1 MYVEF
6 GLHGIVTIGWNKK
19 PYRDGSQFPR
29 INGSI
34 TVLLDAYHSQ
44 YAPETKRK
52 QQDDWERPQRHHG
65 KAHRQLGA
73 RSLIQTRPG
82 PSPPG
87 MTRASHRRSM
97 LPETYLRFRR
107 CPAAVAPQWLCSSN
121 PHDLDHDFTAD
132 NSS

>member
-1 MYVEF
+1 M
-6 GLHGIVTIGWNKK
+6 
-19 PYRDGSQFPR
+19 
-29 INGSI
+29 
-34 TVLLDAYHSQ
+34 LLDAYHFQ

-65 KAHRQLGA
+65 KAHRQLGV
-73 RSLIQTRPG
+73 RSLMQTWPG

-87 MTRASHRRSM
+87 VTRASHRRSM

-107 CPAAVAPQWLCSSN
+107 CPAAVAPSLALSGSAPATRSV

-132 NSS
+132 VST